1 MSDIRTLHNAA
12 IAKQGGLSEVKSVIA
27 QIAPGKNS
35 ELAFVKTLPAGK
47 YSKNPAEK
55 KQYRPGYKIFI
66 CGEHQEGTPVEQLP
80 WAAIHGPAGLR
91 NEGSGIVLLPP
102 NTYVEVIRQGERDG
116 QPFYWIVKTL
126 PNYNVN
132 LDGTKTTSQCKPGSG
147 FVSGSTLYF
156 VPKDALLPNG
166 SGIAPGAE
174 ANISVPNLADEKQS
188 RDGETSV
195 IFPQPVECV
204 KVDTAKIN
212 KDIER
217 ALKNIGNLR
226 KDLLGKDSF
235 LATSQKF
242 LNDVNAEVDRLSKLV
257 TDGLANLIQDIRR
270 EAMRKVNTV
279 VNNTVGNV
287 YLSARYQ
294 ILEANDNALDL
305 MSCLFLK
312 LLENLSGIVRQFL
325 NKFIDTYLN
334 TGICVIESFLSSLLG
349 SILAELKGALSEI
362 LGPLQNLLGS
372 AINLIDNVLG
382 FVESILDFLTCDVKQ
397 LCPVTNEWNFL
408 EGGLDSSGFN
418 LTDLDFS
425 AVVDSAKS
433 FYNDV
438 VALGKIPSNL
448 GDFDYTFGI
457 DKALDA
463 AAGCLGGIN
472 GSGVFRCGAPKVVFW
487 GADGSGTTADA
498 VISAAGEILGVNI
511 ITPGK
516 NYSYAPTV
524 RFEDNCGAGVGANG
538 TAVIGEYIDD
548 NGNTQVGVID
558 VIIDNT
564 GYNYLPNE
572 DGSVGGMGRTIADRC
587 QSLIR
592 RADNTWEGPFNPG
605 DIIEI
610 GVGDLVILAG
620 EPEYVSE
627 ENTSITAPPCPDTTP
642 TTSVSTT
649 YPVVVSI
656 GDVNVAN
663 PGFGF
668 QDGDTI
674 TVTPDNGA
682 ILEPIIQNGSI
693 AGVNIINPG
702 IGFDEMPELSMNTNT
717 GYNALLNPVLSFKR
731 VNDNVAFDIPA
742 GTKLV
747 SVVDCVGKN

>member
-1 MSDIRTLHNAA
+1 MADAKTNYN
-12 IAKQGGLSEVKSVIA
+12 IAVNKQGGFSEVKSFIA

-66 CGEHQEGTPVEQLP
+66 CGEHDEGTPVEQLP
-80 WAAIHGPAGLR
+80 WGAIYGPSGLR
-91 NEGSGIVLLPP
+91 NEGSGLIILPP
-102 NTYVEVIRQGERDG
+102 NTYVEVIRHGERDG
-116 QPFYWIVKTL
+116 VPFYWIVKTL

-147 FVSGSTLYF
+147 FVSGSPNYL
-156 VPKDALLPNG
+156 VSSDSILPDG
-166 SGIAPGAE
+166 SVIAPGAE
-174 ANISVPNLADEKQS
+174 ANISVANLADEKQS

-195 IFPQPVECV
+195 IFAQPTECR
-204 KVDTAKIN
+204 KIDTAKIN

-235 LATSQKF
+235 LTTSQNF
-242 LNDVNAEVDRLSKLV
+242 LNDVNTEVDRLSKLV
-257 TDGLANLIQDIRR
+257 TDELSRLIQKIR
-270 EAMRKVNTV
+270 EKAMRKVNTI
-279 VNNTVGNV
+279 VNNTVGNL
-287 YLSARYQ
+287 YLSSRYQ
-294 ILEANDNALDL
+294 VLAANDFALDGI
-305 MSCLFLK
+305 SCLFLK
-312 LLENLSGIVRQFL
+312 ILENLFGVVRKFL
-325 NKFIDTYLN
+325 NELVNTYLN

-372 AINLIDNVLG
+372 AVNLIDNVLG

-397 LCPVTNEWNFL
+397 LCPATNEWNFL
-408 EGGLDSSGFN
+408 EGGTDSSGFN
-418 LTDLDFS
+418 LTDLDFA
-425 AVVDSAKS
+425 AVFDSANS

-438 VALGKIPSNL
+438 VALGKIPSSL

-472 GSGVFRCGAPKVVFW
+472 GSGVFRCGPPKVVFW

-592 RADNTWEGPFNPG
+592 RADNTWDGPFNSG

-731 VNDNVAFDIPA
+731 VDDNVAFDIPA